1 MSQVR
6 SRWYGIIVT
15 LKRLAVPM
23 LCPNLEDL
31 SIQTL
36 WQIIFYRNLLISF
49 TIHLCCTSP
58 SEKHLKDFESR
69 ECCNIEKIVCLVEM
83 KQYGLSY
90 HNLIILHSHHYPC
103 VHVFFWWP
111 VKMSCNTT
119 LSSGHVYRFIASIQ
133 LL

>member
-36 WQIIFYRNLLISF
+36 WQIIFYRNLLINF

-58 SEKHLKDFESR
+58 SEKHLKDFETR
-69 ECCNIEKIVCLVEM
+69 ERCCNKPLLEQNSTAKLEKYNNCEEIFADAISWEM
-83 KQYGLSY
+83 GTPCFFIMSVGLF
-90 HNLIILHSHHYPC
+90 
-103 VHVFFWWP
+103 VFLFM
-111 VKMSCNTT
+111 VKS
-119 LSSGHVYRFIASIQ
+119 LSKKF
-133 LL
+133 